1 MLYELMTPDELAS
14 KLGKNLKLVRAA
26 RGLRQE
32 DLAKIS
38 GASLQAIKNL
48 EGGGKVELI
57 TFLKVAQALDLARGV
72 WDSCQPQPQTLDE
85 IERIEAARSDTSR
98 VRQRL

>member
-1 MLYELMTPDELAS
+1 MTPDELAS

-32 DLAKIS
+32 DLAKVS

-57 TFLKVAQALDLARGV
+57 TFLKVAQALDLVRGV
-72 WDSCQPQPQTLDE
+72 WESCQPQPQTLDE
-85 IERIEAARSDTSR
+85 IERIEAARSDPSR

>member
-1 MLYELMTPDELAS
+1 MSPPELAS
-14 KLGKNLKLVRAA
+14 DIGRNLRLARAA

-32 DLAKIS
+32 DLAQAS

-57 TFLKVAQALDLARGV
+57 TFLKVAQALNLARGV
-72 WDSCQPQPQTLDE
+72 WESCQPQPQTLDE
-85 IERIEAARSDTSR
+85 IERIEAARADTSR
-98 VRQRL
+98 VRPRL